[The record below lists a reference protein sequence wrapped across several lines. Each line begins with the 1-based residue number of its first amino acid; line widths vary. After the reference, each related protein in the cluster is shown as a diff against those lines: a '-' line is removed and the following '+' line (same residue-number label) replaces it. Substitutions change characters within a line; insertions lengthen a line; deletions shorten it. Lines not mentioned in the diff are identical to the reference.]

1 MTSYRLAYD
10 GISADAKAIAEVVKD
25 GDLVFAYADGM
36 YAWRQVEEDLVKAK
50 GAIILHI
57 TVTGNP
63 HCAIYDGPPDNG
75 NTRNWAAYVRARHA
89 LGYKDATIYTVRS
102 LLATVHHNLPGMSYS
117 VIVADP
123 GSDPEIPL
131 LNSVGKQFFW
141 GRHYDKT
148 AIYDANWHPRDK
160 S

>member
-1 MTSYRLAYD
+1 MTEYRLAYD

-36 YAWRQVEEDLVKAK
+36 YAWRQIEEDMVKAK

-75 NTRNWAAYVRARHA
+75 NARNWTAYIRARHA

-102 LLATVHHNLPGMSYS
+102 LLDMLHAKCAGLRYS
-117 VIVADP
+117 VIVAAP
-123 GSDPEIPL
+123 HSDPNIPFPDT
-131 LNSVGKQFFW
+131 VGKQFFW
-141 GRHYDKT
+141 GPEYDKT
-148 AIYDANWHPRDK
+148 AIYDPTWHPRDK